1 MSGPTF
7 RIPEQ
12 LLLPWSPQKT
22 ISVQRVAEMLD
33 CSHDTVARMIEEG
46 ALTAY
51 RLRERSP
58 WRVYY
63 DSVLDYLDRVHSV
76 AGLDPRYQR

>member
-1 MSGPTF
+1 MG
-7 RIPEQ
+7 
-12 LLLPWSPQKT
+12 
-22 ISVQRVAEMLD
+22 
-33 CSHDTVARMIEEG
+33 
-46 ALTAY
+46 Y

-76 AGLDPRYQR
+76 AGIDPRYRR